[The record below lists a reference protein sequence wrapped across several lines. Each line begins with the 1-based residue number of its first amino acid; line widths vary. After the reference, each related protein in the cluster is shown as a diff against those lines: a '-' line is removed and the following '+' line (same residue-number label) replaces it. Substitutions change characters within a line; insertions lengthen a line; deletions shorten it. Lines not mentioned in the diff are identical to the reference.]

1 MRKKIVKITRNL
13 FASKRENTNFLN
25 DFLCSKFF
33 LFLLFL
39 LNKTIYEKSVLKW
52 LSKTDAKHNINVT
65 LIKNIFRNMFAI
77 AAD

>member
-1 MRKKIVKITRNL
+1 MRKKTVKIARNI
-13 FASKRENTNFLN
+13 FAYKNFQN
-25 DFLCSKFF
+25 DFLCLKFF

-39 LNKTIYEKSVLKW
+39 LNKSFDLRKV
-52 LSKTDAKHNINVT
+52 LSKIDAKHNINVT

>member
-13 FASKRENTNFLN
+13 FASKRENTNFLS